1 MSKCFVLDTTVIV
14 KGLLKPYQKLPA
26 EIYERELET
35 HRKCKF
41 ILNRLE
47 QETFEVYIP
56 LVCVVEVAAVF
67 KRLTGKEKLA
77 LGVSLKIK
85 EIYFMVGEEK
95 FFDEAWKNAAKTG
108 SSGFDS
114 YFLALA
120 KIMDATLITDDEN
133 MAEKGSMTNI
143 KTILVRKTSLKK
155 LEEQLK

>member
-1 MSKCFVLDTTVIV
+1 MSKRFVLDTTVIV
-14 KGLLKPYQKLPA
+14 KGLLKPYQRLPA
-26 EIYERELET
+26 EIYDRELET
-35 HRKCKF
+35 HHKCKF
-41 ILNRLE
+41 ILDR
-47 QETFEVYIP
+47 FEKEAFEIYIP

-67 KRLTGKEKLA
+67 KRLTGKEELA
-77 LGVSLKIK
+77 LSVSSKIR
-85 EIYFMVGEEK
+85 EIYFMVSEEK
-95 FFDEAWKNAAKTG
+95 FFDEAWKTAAKTG

-133 MAEKGSMTNI
+133 MSEKGSITNT